1 MAIATHGNFHPGPVA
16 PDAADDG
23 LEDTRRL
30 VPGRPLAGT
39 QEREHRLGRGRL
51 EDVDGLEAIVI
62 IMGVEQR
69 QLLAAVDRVLG
80 IIDVE
85 DDTAGNMVRAFAE
98 QIDHG

>member
-1 MAIATHGNFHPGPVA
+1 MTGLRIR
-16 PDAADDG
+16 AASFPEG
-23 LEDTRRL
+23 RL
-30 VPGRPLAGT
+30 PGT

>member
-1 MAIATHGNFHPGPVA
+1 MLVANAVVDTDQPRLQVGENRMESAGIA
-16 PDAADDG
+16 
-23 LEDTRRL
+23 R
-30 VPGRPLAGT
+30 
-39 QEREHRLGRGRL
+39 Q
-51 EDVDGLEAIVI
+51 VI

>member
-1 MAIATHGNFHPGPVA
+1 MTGLRIR
-16 PDAADDG
+16 AASFPEG
-23 LEDTRRL
+23 RL
-30 VPGRPLAGT
+30 PGRKSESTGLAVAA
-39 QEREHRLGRGRL
+39 L

-62 IMGVEQR
+62 IMGVEQC